1 MFFIKNEEE
10 NEFRKRQELRRLKM
24 LDTQENYIRK
34 KRIIVYQSIYL
45 HIDNWNC
52 YRRNMSR
59 KESLR
64 KRD

>member
-34 KRIIVYQSIYL
+34 KRIIVYQSIL

-52 YRRNMSR
+52 NCRNMSR